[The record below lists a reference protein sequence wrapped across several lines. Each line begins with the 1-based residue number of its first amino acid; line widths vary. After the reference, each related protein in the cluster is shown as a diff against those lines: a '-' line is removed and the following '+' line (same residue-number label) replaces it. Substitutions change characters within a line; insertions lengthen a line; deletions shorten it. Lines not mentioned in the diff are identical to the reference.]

1 VSTLCNQEAGQKTG
15 GFLHLSKKRLRNR
28 WLTNFIGAGTV
39 PEYDT
44 SGNTTLR
51 IESCGI
57 TFIYVTRQLMTA
69 PDWTGWP
76 APIRSK
82 G

>member
-1 VSTLCNQEAGQKTG
+1 VSTLCNQEAGQKTA
-15 GFLHLSKKRLRNR
+15 GFLHLSKKRLHNR
-28 WLTNFIGAGTV
+28 CLHNFLGVGAV

-57 TFIYVTRQLMTA
+57 TFIYVARRLMAA